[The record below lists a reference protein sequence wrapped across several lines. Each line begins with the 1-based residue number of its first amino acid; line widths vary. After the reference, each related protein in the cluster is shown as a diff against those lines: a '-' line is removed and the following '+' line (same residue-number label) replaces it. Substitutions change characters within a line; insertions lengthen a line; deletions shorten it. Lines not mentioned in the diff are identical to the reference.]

1 MLANSSD
8 NLLGNKLTFG
18 SLVDDQHLFMK
29 NTSSMFKKTLLMTFV
44 LVLGASALF
53 SQASKLKRAKKL
65 YDGLAYIEA
74 IELYNLVLEK
84 DDNAEAKIYLA
95 DAYRKINDTEN
106 AEYWY
111 GQVVRLPEAQPVHKL
126 YYGQML
132 QRNGKCDLAK
142 EWYQQYLDEAPDEV
156 RAQYLVRACDYE
168 EELMTKNVNVYET
181 THLPFN
187 SNLDDFSPAFYKENL
202 VFASERDKGS
212 AVKREHTWTGNPFLE
227 IYKVEMSEQ
236 SGGDVICQYDFGRPE
251 KYSDEVNEKF
261 HEAAVSFSS
270 DQNEIF
276 YTANNYEGDS
286 DDGTRKLKIYS
297 AKVKGEDKWGDR
309 ESLPFNSDEYSVAHP
324 SLTADGSR
332 LYFASDMPGGFG
344 GMDLYYSDL
353 ESGRWGPP
361 TNLGQEVNT
370 EGHEIFPYYGPN
382 DRLYFSSDGHIGL
395 GGLDIFYVIDKG
407 EGEWSVP
414 ENMGYPL
421 NTTADDFG
429 IIFNEEGTCGFF
441 SSDRDGGS
449 GRDDIYSFV
458 KTATPIEILVFD
470 ENTKEPLEGA
480 TVRDDCT
487 GATYTTDDEGKVVFD
502 MKLNICCDFEAS
514 LEKYRNNTKEACTED
529 IELGDLVRVEIPLQQ
544 DLKFDIE
551 GIVFDQQTGLPLE
564 GVLVEITN
572 DCGQEIQE
580 SITTDASG
588 QFQFDLTSDCCYTIK
603 ASKDGYL
610 VAQLEDQCTRD
621 LTESTTLQA
630 NINLQPFTVPNQ
642 DGASRVVKDPTTGT
656 WVDTQTGE
664 PAEGNINGFIYK
676 DGELT
681 GTDPNVTPISDVDP
695 SDSDGRVHFLLHI
708 YYDFNQAYV
717 REDAKPEL
725 EKLLAL
731 LELNPDLIIE
741 IGSHTDSRG
750 SFRYN
755 NRLSQRRA
763 ESIVRWLTERGIEKD
778 RLVAKGYGENVNV
791 NNCSNNIPCS
801 EEEHQFNRRTE
812 FKVIGCQSCDYL
824 DETISAPSE
833 TVNVDPCVGCP
844 FDD

>member
-1 MLANSSD
+1 MLKKSLFTVLILFVGLSA
-8 NLLGNKLTFG
+8 TFAQ
-18 SLVDDQHLFMK
+18 S
-29 NTSSMFKKTLLMTFV
+29 
-44 LVLGASALF
+44 
-53 SQASKLKRAKKL
+53 SKLKRAKKQFE
-65 YDGLAYIEA
+65 DLAYIDA
-74 IELYNLVLEK
+74 IELYNQILEK

-111 GQVVRLPEAQPVHKL
+111 GQVVRLPEAQAIHKL

-142 EWYQQYLDEAPDEV
+142 EWYEQYVAAVPDEV

-168 EELMTKNVNVYET
+168 EELMTKNVSSFET

-187 SNLDDFSPAFYKENL
+187 SNMDDFSPAFYQGGI

-227 IYKVEMSEQ
+227 LFFVDAKAK
-236 SGGDVICQYDFGRPE
+236 GGDDALCQFDYGRPD
-251 KYSDEVNEKF
+251 KYSEEVNEKF
-261 HEAAVSFSS
+261 HEAAVTFSS

-286 DDGTRKLKIYS
+286 DDGTKKLKVYS
-297 AKVKGEDKWGDR
+297 AKSEGEGKWGKR

-324 SLTADGSR
+324 SLTADGNR
-332 LYFASDMPGGFG
+332 LYFSSDMPGGFG

-361 TNLGQEVNT
+361 TNLGPAINT
-370 EGHEIFPYYGPN
+370 EGHEIFPYYALN
-382 DRLYFSSDGHIGL
+382 NRLYFSTDGHIGL
-395 GGLDIFYVIDKG
+395 GGLDIFYIVDKG
-407 EGEWSVP
+407 ESEWSSP
-414 ENMGYPL
+414 ENMGYPI

-429 IIFNEEGTCGFF
+429 VIFNEEGTCGFF

-458 KTATPIEILVFD
+458 KTATPIEILVYD
-470 ENTKEPLEGA
+470 EATKLPLEGA
-480 TVRDDCT
+480 TVVNDCT
-487 GATYTTDDEGKVVFD
+487 GETLTTDVNGKIVID
-502 MKLNICCDFEAS
+502 QKLNTCCNFEGS
-514 LEKYRNNTKEACTED
+514 YTGYNNNTKEACTEN
-529 IELGDLVRVEIPLQQ
+529 IQLGDIVRVELPLKR
-544 DLKFDIE
+544 DLVFDIE

-564 GVLVEITN
+564 GVEVSVTN
-572 DCGQEIQE
+572 DCSKAAPQAVV
-580 SITTDASG
+580 TDASG
-588 QFQFDLTSDCCYTIK
+588 QFSFDLDPECCYSVN

-610 VAQLEDQCTRD
+610 VAQIDDQCTRG
-621 LTESTTLQA
+621 LEETTTLQA
-630 NINLQPFTVPNQ
+630 NINLQPFVVDDPNS
-642 DGASRVVKDPTTGT
+642 SRVIKDPTTGT

-664 PAEGNINGFIYK
+664 PADGNINGLIYK
-676 DGELT
+676 NGQLI
-681 GTDPNVTPISDVDP
+681 GPDPDNPNATVPSDVNPFD
-695 SDSDGRVHFLLHI
+695 DDGRVHFLLHI
-708 YYDFNQAYV
+708 YYDFNQAYI
-717 REDAKPEL
+717 REDAIPEL
-725 EKLLAL
+725 EKLLSN

-750 SFRYN
+750 SFKYN

-763 ESIVRWLTERGIEKD
+763 ESIVRWLVKNGIEKS
-778 RLVAKGYGENVNV
+778 RLQAKGYGENVNV
-791 NNCSNNIPCS
+791 NNCSNNVPCS
-801 EEEHQFNRRTE
+801 EEEHQYNRRTE

-824 DETISAPSE
+824 DQTISGPSD
-833 TVNVDPCVGCP
+833 NVMTDPCVGCP

>member
-1 MLANSSD
+1 MLKKSLFTTLILFIGLSA
-8 NLLGNKLTFG
+8 TFAQ
-18 SLVDDQHLFMK
+18 S
-29 NTSSMFKKTLLMTFV
+29 
-44 LVLGASALF
+44 
-53 SQASKLKRAKKL
+53 SKLKRAKKL
-65 YDGLAYIEA
+65 FDGLAYIDA
-74 IELYNLVLEK
+74 IELYNQILEK

-111 GQVVRLPEAQPVHKL
+111 GQVVRLPEAQAIHKL

-142 EWYQQYLDEAPDEV
+142 EWYEQYVAAVPDEV

-168 EELMTKNVNVYET
+168 EELMTKNVSSFET

-187 SNLDDFSPAFYKENL
+187 SNMDDFSPAFYQGGV

-227 IYKVEMSEQ
+227 LFFVEMKAK
-236 SGGDVICQYDFGRPE
+236 GGDDVLCQFDYGRPD

-261 HEAAVSFSS
+261 HEAAVTFST

-297 AKVKGEDKWGDR
+297 AKSEGEGEWGKR

-324 SLTADGSR
+324 SLTADGNR

-361 TNLGQEVNT
+361 TNLGPAINT
-370 EGHEIFPYYGPN
+370 EGHEIFPYYALN
-382 DRLYFSSDGHIGL
+382 NRLYFSSDGHIGL
-395 GGLDIFYVIDKG
+395 GGLDIFYIVDKG
-407 EGEWSVP
+407 EGEWSSP

-429 IIFNEEGTCGFF
+429 VIFNEEGTCGFF

-458 KTATPIEILVFD
+458 KTATPVEIFVYD
-470 ENTKEPLEGA
+470 EATCNFEGSY
-480 TVRDDCT
+480 T
-487 GATYTTDDEGKVVFD
+487 GY
-502 MKLNICCDFEAS
+502 NS
-514 LEKYRNNTKEACTED
+514 NTKEACTENVQ
-529 IELGDLVRVEIPLQQ
+529 LGDIVRVEIPLKR
-544 DLKFDIE
+544 DLVFDIE

-564 GVLVEITN
+564 GVEVSVTN
-572 DCGQEIQE
+572 DCSKSAPQ

-588 QFQFDLTSDCCYTIK
+588 QFRFDLDPECCYSVK
-603 ASKDGYL
+603 AAKDGYL
-610 VAQLEDQCTRD
+610 IAQIDDQCTRGLD
-621 LTESTTLQA
+621 ESTTLQA
-630 NINLQPFTVPNQ
+630 NINLQPFTVDNQ
-642 DGASRVVKDPTTGT
+642 DENRVIKDPTTGE
-656 WVDTQTGE
+656 WIDSQTGE
-664 PAEGNINGFIYK
+664 PADGNINGLVYK
-676 DGELT
+676 NGSLV
-681 GTDPNVTPISDVDP
+681 GPDPDNPNISDISDVDP
-695 SDSDGRVHFLLHI
+695 YDDQGRVNFLLHI
-708 YYDFNQAYV
+708 YYDFNQAYI
-717 REDAKPEL
+717 REDAIPEL
-725 EKLLAL
+725 EKLLST

-750 SFRYN
+750 SFKYN

-763 ESIVRWLTERGIEKD
+763 ESIVRWLAKNGIEKS

-791 NNCSNNIPCS
+791 NNCSNNVPCS
-801 EEEHQFNRRTE
+801 EEEHQYNRRTE

-824 DETISAPSE
+824 DQTISAPSD
-833 TVNVDPCVGCP
+833 NVMTDPCVGCP